1 MIKKLF
7 SAVGEYKRDSL
18 LAPLFV
24 TFEVILEVVIP
35 FYMAK
40 IIDKGINAADMNY
53 IVRTGILLAV
63 FALTSLMCGALS
75 GKFAASA
82 SAGLAKNLRQKMYYN
97 IQDFSF
103 SNIDKFSSASLVTRL
118 TTDITNVQNAYQMI
132 IRGAVRSPVMLVS
145 ALVFGADK

>member
-82 SAGLAKNLRQKMYYN
+82 SAGLAKNLRQKC
-97 IQDFSF
+97 I
-103 SNIDKFSSASLVTRL
+103 
-118 TTDITNVQNAYQMI
+118 TTYKNFRFQT
-132 IRGAVRSPVMLVS
+132 
-145 ALVFGADK
+145 